1 MRKLILL
8 MFLGL
13 FASCELFTSKEE
25 QTKNRVNE
33 ELLTIDWN
41 DVDQYPLFEG
51 CDETAP
57 KEIQR
62 DCFQNQM
69 LQIASDTLDSLSFE
83 VDNELEDTL
92 YIDFVVDEH
101 GFISILE
108 MEEKQSVLNEI
119 ADFNEQITER
129 LNNLTVAPALKR
141 GIPVGLRF
149 RLPLVLN
156 TQ

>member
-13 FASCELFTSKEE
+13 FTSCELFKSKEE

-33 ELLTIDWN
+33 ELLAIDWN

-62 DCFQNQM
+62 DCFQNEM
-69 LQIASDTLDSLSFE
+69 LKIASDTLDSLSFE
-83 VDNELEDTL
+83 VDNDLEDTL
-92 YIDFVVDEH
+92 YIDFEVDEH